1 MRMLIMS
8 TISAVRENRHKVKP
22 IVFVD
27 IPIVNIPSVDTMQK
41 VASTP
46 DLFRVKCFDRW
57 LIFIPLFTIAISIA
71 QVVCFYAIQ
80 PSSGYKLGLLVP
92 CPPNQWYRTLTNMFA
107 HIDNTH
113 LWTNVGSTLLL
124 GSIIEVRNGFIRIAP
139 IWYLS
144 AFVGTTFQSLISS
157 RPVRILGSSGGVY
170 ALLGAL
176 LSELGMNWK
185 EIRYRWLYLSLFVLI
200 FTLEIVLGSLD
211 PQPNIAYGAHFFGAF
226 YGFTIGL
233 CLIKNWRWRRHEY
246 LVFLLALLCA
256 IGAFG
261 TIVGLLPRIFE

>member
-1 MRMLIMS
+1 
-8 TISAVRENRHKVKP
+8 
-22 IVFVD
+22 
-27 IPIVNIPSVDTMQK
+27 MQK
-41 VASTP
+41 AASTP
-46 DLFRVKCFDRW
+46 DLFRIKCFDRW
-57 LIFIPLFTIAISIA
+57 LFFIPLFTIAISIA

-80 PSSGYKLGLLVP
+80 PSSGHKLGLLVP

-113 LWTNVGSTLLL
+113 LWINVGSTLIL

-144 AFVGTTFQSLISS
+144 AFVGTAFQSLISS

-170 ALLGAL
+170 ALLAAL
-176 LSELGMNWK
+176 LSELIMNWK

-200 FTLEIVLGSLD
+200 FTLEIVLLSLD

-233 CLIKNWRWRRHEY
+233 CLVKNWRWRRHEY
-246 LVFLLALLCA
+246 LVFFLALLCA
-256 IGAFG
+256 VGVFV